1 MRGGKP
7 TEISR
12 NGQAMNELTLSEIE
26 RQYKAGLTSAQIL
39 ELLAKHGVAFSEATL
54 RKYIQ
59 LGLLPRSVRV
69 GRKGKHQGSQGI
81 YPVGVLRQIFRI
93 KKMMAESFTIEQIQR
108 EFLFMRG
115 DLEQLEHT
123 LDGLFQKLD
132 AVLKAHKQ
140 ERTARSV
147 ARDVSEA
154 RNIGRDLL
162 ARLVAI
168 ETRLTSPA
176 RLEHVAAS

>member
-1 MRGGKP
+1 
-7 TEISR
+7 
-12 NGQAMNELTLSEIE
+12 MNELALAELE
-26 RQYKAGLTSAQIL
+26 KRFEAGITSAQIL
-39 ELLAKHGVAFSEATL
+39 GFLAENRVPFSEATL
-54 RKYIQ
+54 RKYVQ

-81 YPVGVLRQIFRI
+81 YPVSVLRQILRI
-93 KKMMAESFTIEQIQR
+93 KKMMAESYTIEQIQR

-115 DLEQLEHT
+115 DVVQLEQTLE
-123 LDGLFQKLD
+123 GVFKKLSGVLKERRAD
-132 AVLKAHKQ
+132 AVT
-140 ERTARSV
+140 RRV
-147 ARDVSEA
+147 ASDVKEA
-154 RNIGRDLL
+154 RVIGRDLL